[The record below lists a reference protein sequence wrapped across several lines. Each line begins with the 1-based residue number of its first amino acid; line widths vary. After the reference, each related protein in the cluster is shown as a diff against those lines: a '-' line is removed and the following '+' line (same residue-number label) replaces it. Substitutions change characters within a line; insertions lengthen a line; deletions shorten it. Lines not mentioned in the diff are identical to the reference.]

1 MRFNNL
7 QAGISTV
14 AVIGALVVLVTG
26 GAVAVLSLRSSSSDK
41 ASSTSITPSSS
52 STIKTEAQ
60 STAKTTDT
68 SSYVF
73 KNWTELR
80 ATKKATKCTFLSSD
94 KDSSGT
100 LYYDGDQSGRIDFKS
115 IKDNK
120 EGVVYADATNIRFV
134 TSVGG
139 SKKGFIF
146 PADSADGL
154 KQANVVDPNTSDVK
168 CGSWTV
174 DTSYL
179 VAPTDVDYF
188 DISKIIK
195 R

>member
-1 MRFNNL
+1 MRLKNL
-7 QAGISTV
+7 QSGIST
-14 AVIGALVVLVTG
+14 AAIIGALIVLIGG
-26 GAVAVLSLRSSSSDK
+26 GAIAAISLRSDSSEK
-41 ASSTSITPSSS
+41 SSNTSTTPSSS
-52 STIKTEAQ
+52 SA
-60 STAKTTDT
+60 AKTVAP
-68 SSYVF
+68 SSANTAETADYVF

-100 LYYDGDQSGRIDFKS
+100 LYYDGDQNGRIDFKS
-115 IKDNK
+115 IKDK
-120 EGVVYADATNIRFV
+120 REGVVYADATNIRFV
-134 TSVGG
+134 STIDG

-146 PADSADGL
+146 SADSVEGA
-154 KQANVVDPNTSDVK
+154 KQANVIDPNTSDVK
-168 CGSWTV
+168 CGAWTA
-174 DTSYL
+174 DKAYL